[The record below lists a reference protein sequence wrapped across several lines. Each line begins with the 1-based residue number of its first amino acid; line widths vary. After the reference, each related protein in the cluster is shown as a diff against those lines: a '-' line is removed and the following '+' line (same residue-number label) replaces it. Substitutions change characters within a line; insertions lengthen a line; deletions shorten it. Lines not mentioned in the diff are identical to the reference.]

1 MQHFRTVTVQMLHS
15 QMNAGMIRFISL
27 KCLLLQM
34 TFGKKKKQFTFG
46 FKTFT
51 SSSSNSFLARSTWNL
66 WPQFLTQVSS
76 TYEIGLKYG

>member
-34 TFGKKKKQFTFG
+34 TFGKKK
-46 FKTFT
+46 
-51 SSSSNSFLARSTWNL
+51 NNL
-66 WPQFLTQVSS
+66 PLDLKLSQVHPAILSWQ
-76 TYEIGLKYG
+76 EVHGIYGHNF